1 MRIFSHPNSTIF
13 RGAGPRCPMLDI
25 MPHFE
30 YKPNSSWHSH
40 RRPSQ
45 KLPRPDKRIHLN
57 SGAIAQPRRPD
68 PSLTSPGGGGNK
80 VPSVDL
86 SSNQELCGGV
96 ARCQDYGHG
105 QLPAEIISTQQTG
118 IKQSSIFH
126 GLRKTLNHYRSASAD
141 ISENQ

>member
-1 MRIFSHPNSTIF
+1 M
-13 RGAGPRCPMLDI
+13 
-25 MPHFE
+25 E
-30 YKPNSSWHSH
+30 
-40 RRPSQ
+40 PS
-45 KLPRPDKRIHLN
+45 LSP
-57 SGAIAQPRRPD
+57 GD
-68 PSLTSPGGGGNK
+68 PSLTSPGGTGNK

-141 ISENQ
+141 ISEKQ